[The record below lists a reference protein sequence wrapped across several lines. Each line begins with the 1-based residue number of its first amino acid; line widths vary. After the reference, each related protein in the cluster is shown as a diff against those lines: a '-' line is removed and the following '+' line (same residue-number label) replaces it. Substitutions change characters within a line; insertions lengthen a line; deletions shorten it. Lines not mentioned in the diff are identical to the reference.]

1 MVIPGGE
8 EMEHKTIRV
17 EKHTHHKVKIEAAK
31 AGMQIKE
38 FVDNLINAY
47 MDDKK
52 QKEEQQ

>member
-1 MVIPGGE
+1 MK
-8 EMEHKTIRV
+8 HKTIRV
-17 EKHTHHKVKIEAAK
+17 EEHTHQKVNNEAAK

-52 QKEEQQ
+52 QKEEQ